1 MKYIGLAGREQR
13 PNAKSTNT
21 VGVDSCAMAAW
32 ILVLVLV
39 LLVFACLE
47 ELGVVVILPKYGGP
61 SSHANWICINDVS
74 ADEDLRPGTKPI
86 PKVQVLPS
94 ALNDFVQNVRQSAA
108 LDWYFM
114 RYKRR
119 VAESGTRVVVPI
131 RQVDRH
137 GNCAYRTLRI
147 AGIVNRELQTAR
159 NPSGYFKREL
169 ANHHLWSM
177 AGKKFG
183 ACQVHAGAG
192 GIGGVLRDAK
202 SRQSLFLLPSTGGF
216 GLVYKVS
223 RLDDKAPCGE
233 RQDECKTD
241 NPPIRDSPPVL
252 SRFGGFLLLAFL
264 AVRILDATD
273 VNGKRSSYSGWC
285 STAVWMLAVCWLMSI
300 AFPATWNWWL

>member
-13 PNAKSTNT
+13 PKTESINT

-39 LLVFACLE
+39 LLVFACLK

-61 SSHANWICINDVS
+61 SPHANLICINDVS

-114 RYKRR
+114 RYKGR
-119 VAESGTRVVVPI
+119 VVESGARVVVPV

-137 GNCAYRTLRI
+137 GNSAYRTLGI

-159 NPSGYFKREL
+159 NTSGYFKREL

-177 AGKKFG
+177 AGKKCG

-192 GIGGVLRDAK
+192 GIGGVLCDAK
-202 SRQSLFLLPSTGGF
+202 SLQSLFPLPSTGGL

-223 RLDDKAPCGE
+223 RLDDKEPCGE
-233 RQDECKTD
+233 SQNECKTG
-241 NPPIRDSPPVL
+241 NPPIRDRPPVI

-264 AVRILDATD
+264 AVRILEATD
-273 VNGKRSSYSGWC
+273 VGGKRASYSGWC
-285 STAVWMLAVCWLMSI
+285 STAVWMFAVCWLMSI
-300 AFPATWNWWL
+300 AFPATWSWWL